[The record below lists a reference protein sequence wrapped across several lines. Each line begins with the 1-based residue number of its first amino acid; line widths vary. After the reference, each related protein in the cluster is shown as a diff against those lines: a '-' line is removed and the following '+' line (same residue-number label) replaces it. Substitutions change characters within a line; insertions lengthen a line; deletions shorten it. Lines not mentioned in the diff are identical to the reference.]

1 MTVYTTNYFNNRH
14 TPIAQGVLTKAYKKM
29 NAVDTYNKLGM
40 IPCPKCGLDLLERE
54 GSETICTTMPCDGIL
69 IKKET
74 LKIWAKEQG
83 KEISNGF
90 SSFYECGKCKLAS
103 KEHKEHMI
111 ENGMLDLVVKHIHL
125 FEN

>member
-29 NAVDTYNKLGM
+29 NAVDTYNKL
-40 IPCPKCGLDLLERE
+40 
-54 GSETICTTMPCDGIL
+54 
-69 IKKET
+69 
-74 LKIWAKEQG
+74 
-83 KEISNGF
+83 